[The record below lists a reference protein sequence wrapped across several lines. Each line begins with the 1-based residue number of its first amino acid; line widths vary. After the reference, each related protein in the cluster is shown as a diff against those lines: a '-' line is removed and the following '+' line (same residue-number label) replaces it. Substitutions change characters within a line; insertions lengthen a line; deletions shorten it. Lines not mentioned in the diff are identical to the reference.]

1 MSTLETILAVIYTIQ
16 VMALPAV
23 IIGDAMMMGNEDK
36 VIKSKK
42 DVIYFLIP
50 FRWVLVFLIYAWG
63 WWKALK

>member
-1 MSTLETILAVIYTIQ
+1 MSALEIILAVIYTIQ

-23 IIGDAMMMGNEDK
+23 IIGDAMMNNNEDK

>member
-1 MSTLETILAVIYTIQ
+1 MSALEIILSVIYTIQ

-23 IIGDAMMMGNEDK
+23 IIGDAMMNNNEDK

-63 WWKALK
+63 WWKTLK

>member
-1 MSTLETILAVIYTIQ
+1 MSALEIILSVMYTIQ

-23 IIGDAMMMGNEDK
+23 IIGDAMMNNNEDK

-50 FRWVLVFLIYAWG
+50 FRWVLVFLIYAWR
-63 WWKALK
+63 WWRALK

>member
-1 MSTLETILAVIYTIQ
+1 MSTLGVILSVIYTIQ

-23 IIGDAMMMGNEDK
+23 IIGDAMMNNTEDK